1 VIVDEQVPSVETLWA
16 AVEVEVDLEV
26 VVEEETLEADEVVV
40 AFVLVEDEV
49 AFVEEDETD
58 EELLLDTPQVPEA
71 GWHPVPQ

>member
-1 VIVDEQVPSVETLWA
+1 
-16 AVEVEVDLEV
+16 VDLEV

-40 AFVLVEDEV
+40 AFVLVEDDV

-71 GWHPVPQ
+71 G